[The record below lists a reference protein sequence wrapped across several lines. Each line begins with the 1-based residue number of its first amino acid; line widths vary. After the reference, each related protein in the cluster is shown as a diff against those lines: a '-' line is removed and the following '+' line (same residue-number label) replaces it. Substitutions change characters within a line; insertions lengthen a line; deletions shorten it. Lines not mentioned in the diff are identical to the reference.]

1 MAIPKHRLAASV
13 AVINKENKLLLIKN
27 RRRGW
32 EFPGGYVE
40 NGESVKAAAIREVK
54 EEAGIEVRLMRF
66 CGITQD
72 IENSRCTL
80 IFLGAPINDDKL
92 IARDDALDAG
102 YFTIDEALQKFKRKI
117 NKEIL
122 LKSTNQ
128 EDDIFLIETNPTHTI
143 DSLINGAGIRSVSYV
158 SMTTEEAIAR
168 YNANYEKYVKH
179 DLLLVDQYR
188 EEHKNIRGS
197 LADHVIERAIWY
209 MDNGYA
215 VYGSGLNSYHSDG
228 VVDCSGF
235 TKLVY
240 GDFGFELSGIAKKY
254 DQFGTRVENV
264 DPMQNDKNWYLE
276 GVENLR
282 PGDILTWWKE
292 RIDGSRY
299 IGHVA
304 IYMGQIEGKIAVI
317 GTTKDTP
324 TALGIKTN
332 FSYWKR
338 KHFYSAQRIL
348 PEGSWTP
355 GKVIIGH
362 EDKGLVIPK
371 QYVLPP
377 QKPIIMPENLDQW

>member
-54 EEAGIEVRLMRF
+54 EEAGIEVQLTKF

-80 IFLGAPINDDKL
+80 IFLGKAVNDDKL
-92 IARDDALDAG
+92 ISGDDAIDAD
-102 YFTIDEALQKFKRKI
+102 YFTINEALEKLKIKIKKDILLKCI
-117 NKEIL
+117 NKEE
-122 LKSTNQ
+122 N
-128 EDDIFLIETNPTHTI
+128 IFLIETNPTYTI
-143 DSLINGAGIRSVSYV
+143 DSLINGAGIRSTSYV
-158 SMTTEEAIAR
+158 SMTTKEAIAR
-168 YNANYEKYVKH
+168 YNTNYGKYVKH
-179 DLLLVDQYR
+179 DLLLVNRYR
-188 EEHKNIRGS
+188 EEHKNIGGS
-197 LADHVIERAIWY
+197 LADQVIERAIWY
-209 MDNGYA
+209 MEHGYP
-215 VYGSGLNSYHSDG
+215 VYGSGLNSYHTDG

-240 GDFGFELSGIAKKY
+240 GDFGFKLSGIAKKY
-254 DQFGTRVENV
+254 DQFGTKVENIY
-264 DPMQNDKNWYLE
+264 PMKKKKGWYLK

-292 RIDGSRY
+292 RADGSRY

-304 IYMGQIEGKIAVI
+304 IYMGQIKGKLAVI
-317 GTTKDTP
+317 GTAKDTP

-332 FSYWKR
+332 FSYWR
-338 KHFYSAQRIL
+338 SKHFYSAQRIL

-355 GKVIIGH
+355 GKEIVGH
-362 EDKGLVIPK
+362 EDKGVIIPK

-377 QKPIIMPENLDQW
+377 QKPIVMPENLDQ